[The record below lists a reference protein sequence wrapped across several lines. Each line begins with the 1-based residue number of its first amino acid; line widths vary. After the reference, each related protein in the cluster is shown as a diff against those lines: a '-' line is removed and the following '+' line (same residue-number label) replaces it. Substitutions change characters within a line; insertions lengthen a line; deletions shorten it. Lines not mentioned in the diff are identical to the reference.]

1 MSSEREKIAKR
12 QATKWFFVLLIVGLA
27 LGGLL
32 AVGVV
37 QVLGRFG
44 LDAKPDHP
52 LRIVPYQKPTSPPSP

>member
-1 MSSEREKIAKR
+1 MSSEREKMAKR
-12 QATKWFFVLLIVGLA
+12 QATKWFVALLVVGLA

-52 LRIVPYQKPTSPPSP
+52 LRIVPYQQPTAPPSP

>member
-1 MSSEREKIAKR
+1 MSSEREKLAKR
-12 QATKWFFVLLIVGLA
+12 QAAKWFIVLLVVGLA

-44 LDAKPDHP
+44 LDTKPDHP
-52 LRIVPYQKPTSPPSP
+52 LRIVPYQQPTSPSSP

>member
-12 QATKWFFVLLIVGLA
+12 QATKWFVVLLGIGLA

-52 LRIVPYQKPTSPPSP
+52 LRIVPYQQPTSLPSP